1 MVTHSYLFSRNIIP
15 VIYYFF
21 QFRAYVNKLRSKSTI
36 YKKKRQV
43 LQDLKAESGVVS
55 RTVEILKSRDDNINK
70 QLEALESKK
79 GVAGYRDT
87 QDELEKVGISLLGT
101 NSTKLH
107 VEITLINCAY
117 FKGI

>member
-1 MVTHSYLFSRNIIP
+1 M
-15 VIYYFF
+15 
-21 QFRAYVNKLRSKSTI
+21 NKLRSKSTI

-87 QDELEKVGISLLGT
+87 QDELEKVGISRVGGGRA
-101 NSTKLH
+101 NSTEFH
-107 VEITLINCAY
+107 VEITFISCALLSN
-117 FKGI
+117 ID

>member
-1 MVTHSYLFSRNIIP
+1 M
-15 VIYYFF
+15 
-21 QFRAYVNKLRSKSTI
+21 NKLRSKSTI

-87 QDELEKVGISLLGT
+87 QDELEKVGISRYGGRQHQISCGD
-101 NSTKLH
+101 NFHKM
-107 VEITLINCAY
+107 CFAY
-117 FKGI
+117 

>member
-1 MVTHSYLFSRNIIP
+1 M
-15 VIYYFF
+15 
-21 QFRAYVNKLRSKSTI
+21 NKLRSKSTI

-87 QDELEKVGISLLGT
+87 QDELEKVGISCYGGRQHRISCGD
-101 NSTKLH
+101 NFCKL
-107 VEITLINCAY
+107 CFAY
-117 FKGI
+117 

>member
-1 MVTHSYLFSRNIIP
+1 MTKCIVAKFYGYWLILP
-15 VIYYFF
+15 L
-21 QFRAYVNKLRSKSTI
+21 QFRSYVNKLRSKSTI

-55 RTVEILKSRDDNINK
+55 RTVEILKARDSNINQ

-87 QDELEKVGISLLGT
+87 QDELEKVRSFLILKDFCIQLLFSLSRT
-101 NSTKLH
+101 VT
-107 VEITLINCAY
+107 
-117 FKGI
+117 

>member
-1 MVTHSYLFSRNIIP
+1 M
-15 VIYYFF
+15 
-21 QFRAYVNKLRSKSTI
+21 NKLRSKSTI

-87 QDELEKVGISLLGT
+87 QDELEKVGISRYGGKQHRILCGDNFHKLCLLT
-101 NSTKLH
+101 IIDIILKVL
-107 VEITLINCAY
+107 
-117 FKGI
+117 

>member
-1 MVTHSYLFSRNIIP
+1 M
-15 VIYYFF
+15 
-21 QFRAYVNKLRSKSTI
+21 NKLRSKSTI

-87 QDELEKVGISLLGT
+87 QDELEKVGISRFGEGDKQHRISCGDNFHKLCLL
-101 NSTKLH
+101 
-107 VEITLINCAY
+107 TLIDRIL
-117 FKGI
+117 KVL

>member
-1 MVTHSYLFSRNIIP
+1 M
-15 VIYYFF
+15 
-21 QFRAYVNKLRSKSTI
+21 NKLRSKSTI

-87 QDELEKVGISLLGT
+87 QDELEKVGISRYGGRQHRIPCED
-101 NSTKLH
+101 NFRKL
-107 VEITLINCAY
+107 CFAY
-117 FKGI
+117 